1 MSGCKPKCC
10 GTCKHWGRTGQKEE
24 WRECQDAPKNSVT
37 TTFRHGILC
46 PDWEAK
52 RPARK
57 PAPSRR
63 WSRNGSMLLF
73 DGAVELL
80 AFYEDISGHVDPDAV
95 VRALNKHRVVLPKG
109 IRK

>member
-1 MSGCKPKCC
+1 MKRAIRKCC
-10 GTCKHWGRTGQKEE
+10 GTCKHWGKPGDDDVYRLCMAGRAGLRSMRDGKY
-24 WRECQDAPKNSVT
+24 CDAW
-37 TTFRHGILC
+37 
-46 PDWEAK
+46 DAK
-52 RPARK
+52 RPARR
-57 PAPSRR
+57 PAPFRR